1 MSLELNLRRHG
12 VKVMTAAS
20 GNEAL
25 SLLRQYHCKLLITD
39 YIMEGITGIELLQQ
53 ARQFYP
59 DIKVIIFSGYA
70 DEALKETIIQEGA
83 DLFLWKPVTIGD
95 LLEAIQG
102 VMQVD

>member
-39 YIMEGITGIELLQQ
+39 YIMEGMTGIELLQQ

-70 DEALKETIIQEGA
+70 DEIVKETILQEGA
-83 DLFLWKPVTIGD
+83 DLFLWKPVSIGD